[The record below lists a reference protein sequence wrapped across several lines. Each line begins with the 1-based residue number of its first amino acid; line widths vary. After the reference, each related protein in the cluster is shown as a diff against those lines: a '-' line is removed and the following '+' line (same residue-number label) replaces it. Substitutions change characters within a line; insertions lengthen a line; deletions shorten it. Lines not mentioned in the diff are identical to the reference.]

1 MTSVTLYDVL
11 GVRPTATTAE
21 IRAAYLVSARTAHPD
36 VAGAGGEDRMRDV
49 NAAWS
54 VLGDDEARRLYDL
67 TLTAP
72 GPGSTAGAASPSNP
86 SPSRPSPSTSKVSR
100 PQDRP
105 FVPYHAVDEDDDDEW
120 RYADDTTDPATAPG
134 AGLQFTPILTVL
146 GGVLLLIAGLVLR
159 AAPIAAVG
167 GVVILLGLV
176 AFLLVPL
183 AVMAKASAAEQR
195 RERERG
201 PKSQSGR

>member
-21 IRAAYLVSARTAHPD
+21 IRAAYLVSARSAHPD

-67 TLTAP
+67 TLDDRNATR
-72 GPGSTAGAASPSNP
+72 STNAN
-86 SPSRPSPSTSKVSR
+86 SRSTSSPSTSKVSR

-105 FVPYHAVDEDDDDEW
+105 FVPFHTVDEDDDDEW
-120 RYADDTTDPATAPG
+120 RYADDTTDPATAPS

-146 GGVLLLIAGLVLR
+146 GGVLLVIAGLVLR

-195 RERERG
+195 RERERERG
-201 PKSQSGR
+201 SKSQSGR